1 MNPKLIMF
9 SMAALAV
16 GAVNAQQLQDGYISW
31 PSSQT
36 LPTYVTAW
44 KNGSLKMEDEN
55 FFISRVKP
63 KARFRN
69 SATQVNTSLTETN
82 DKRLCFW
89 VPVTTALEGGFNYNA
104 LPNSEFDSEV
114 FSMWSYVDVFG
125 NWTSPHGWV
134 PGSFADVAHKNGVSV
149 SGVAS
154 IPNASIA
161 NSAWG
166 TAITDQVALN
176 NQTLAEFLYYHG
188 VDGLGYNSEFSG
200 LSSSVMQQLA
210 QQHEDLITYLEGKGI
225 CTAENIWYDGTNIN
239 GSITFDNGLGT
250 HNYPIYMGDN
260 GKRRASLFTNYNWT
274 SKLSGISS
282 YASGKGVTAL
292 YIYAGMNMQGG
303 EPKSGE
309 SYPTLKNY
317 PISMGYWGAHQYN
330 MFWLNR
336 TKNGSAPRT
345 VQATYLYDTERFF
358 TNAAQNPAV
367 NFEVYTQR
375 NHYPSN
381 KFFGISA
388 FKSAE
393 SSLAWSLDDEPFIT
407 YFNMGN
413 GQFFNWQGQR
423 QNDLSW
429 YNIGVQD
436 YLPTWR
442 YWWAPTLLGRDV
454 TQGSIGLTATFDW
467 TDAYMGGS
475 CFSITGTE
483 DEAYLH
489 LFKTKFALKANDVIT
504 VRYKLLGGSAEQ
516 ISLVATVEGAESTP
530 VRESSFVIVNSETPV
545 DGDEWQTAT
554 FTIRGSLAS
563 GFSGK
568 TLSLLAL
575 HFKNAENLELLL
587 GEVSIVRGSFATP
600 AAPQIT
606 ASKVLG
612 NHYKGVDGKIIFN
625 MASSK
630 TDGPVY
636 NTDVNTSMF
645 KIYAREEGGEPI
657 FMGVTTSWAAMLYN
671 VPVPVT
677 SNKNVQFG
685 VSALSLDHKSESDIT
700 WSSSLDKGSY
710 TVNNDITIDKNVIKP
725 NQEFTISYVDPKHT
739 SSTWALY
746 NSNGTKV
753 FSTTGTSFTTKL
765 SETGGYD
772 LKIDEGTDNA
782 RVFGYYVQV
791 SSEAVG
797 ALPEIYTVTVDGK
810 TVSSTD
816 SPVSLEIVD
825 GENVSTTSTVGYTA
839 RPADGSASRGVQFNE
854 RFVGCKV
861 ADLGLES
868 GKSFS
873 VAFWVKYS
881 KFCATEDQ
889 TWALLDITNR
899 GGSWPV
905 SNWGYCWL
913 RGDMNGHVG
922 PYTFRGSSTD
932 SQYPGE
938 YKYVYGE
945 DTKFSLDTWTHVVIT
960 FDYANTQSF
969 RSKLYLNGVLQESTW
984 SRGSGG
990 TSLGTGTQEDYSAK
1004 NYALQSTDWL
1014 SVGGLPYQGQAVEG
1028 VVDDFQVW
1036 DKAMDESDVKT
1047 SFAGLDAKNLPANVL
1062 CYWDFESEPDSD
1074 YGFSSVGSKSGVK
1087 LYNFDCLGG
1096 DDAKEGRGTQTP
1108 FEANFDSG
1116 CPFISGTAYPVVTKP
1131 SWSSRRAIVTNATGN
1146 DTAGSATVAFSQA
1159 GDHTLTLTLSNSY
1172 GTSTATYP
1180 VFSVA
1185 AKEPENGGLSEI
1197 ATDDVQVYTITEGL
1211 FVEFG
1216 TAGKFAV
1223 AVYDVQG
1230 RNVAQHADEV
1240 TAGQMM
1246 QINIHNPGVYLVKVV
1261 KEGKLLRTFKV
1272 AKN

>member
-1 MNPKLIMF
+1 MKQKLLVF
-9 SMAALAV
+9 SLAALAV
-16 GAVNAQQLQDGYISW
+16 GSVSAQQLKDGYIAW

-36 LPTYVTAW
+36 LPSYVTQW
-44 KNGSLKMEDEN
+44 KNGNLNMEDEQ

-69 SATQVNTSLTETN
+69 SATQVNTSLTSEN
-82 DKRLCFW
+82 SKRLCFW
-89 VPVTTALEGGFNYNA
+89 VPMTTALEGGYNYNA
-104 LPNSEFDSEV
+104 LPNSAFDSEV

-134 PGSFADVAHKNGVSV
+134 PGAFADVAHKNGVSV

-166 TAITDQVALN
+166 TAITDQVALDN
-176 NQTLAEFLYYHG
+176 TTLAEFLYYHG

-200 LSSSVMQQLA
+200 LSSSTMTKLA
-210 QQHEDLITYLEGKGI
+210 QQHEDLISYLESKGV

-239 GSITFDNGLGT
+239 GNISFDSGLNANNFP
-250 HNYPIYMGDN
+250 NYMSDA
-260 GKRRASLFTNYNWT
+260 GKRRSSLFTNYNWT
-274 SKLSGISS
+274 SLLGSITN
-282 YASGKGVTAL
+282 YAKQKGVSPL

-317 PISMGYWGAHQYN
+317 NVSMGYWGAHQYN

-336 TKNGSAPRT
+336 TKNGSAPLT
-345 VQATYLYDTERFF
+345 IQATYLYDTERFF
-358 TNAAQNPAV
+358 TNGAQNPAV
-367 NFEVYTQR
+367 NFSVFTQR
-375 NHYPSN
+375 NHYPTDS
-381 KFFGISA
+381 FFGISA

-393 SSLAWSLDDEPFIT
+393 STLQWSLDDEPFIT

-423 QNDLSW
+423 ANSLSW

-454 TQGSIGLTATFDW
+454 TKGSIGLSSTFVW

-475 CFSITGTE
+475 CLSISGTD

-489 LFKTKFALKANDVIT
+489 LFKTKFDIKANDVIT

-516 ISLVATVEGAESTP
+516 VSLIATMEGAEDTP
-530 VRESSFVIVNSETPV
+530 VRESSLVVLNSQTEV

-568 TLSLLAL
+568 TLALLGL
-575 HFKNAENLELLL
+575 HFKNAQNLQMLL
-587 GEVSIVRGSFATP
+587 GEVSIVRGTAATP
-600 AAPQIT
+600 AAPEIT
-606 ASKVLG
+606 LAKVLG
-612 NHYKGVDGKIIFN
+612 NHYQGVDGKLIFK

-645 KIYAREEGGEPI
+645 KIYAREEGGEPVL
-657 FMGVTTSWAAMLYN
+657 MGVTTSWAAMLYN
-671 VPVPVT
+671 CPFNVT
-677 SNKNVQFG
+677 SGSKVQFG
-685 VSALSLDHKSESDIT
+685 VSALSLDHKSESAIT
-700 WSSSLDKGSY
+700 WSNALDKGDY
-710 TVNNDITIDKNVIKP
+710 TVDNAISIDKTVIKP
-725 NQEFTISYVDPKHT
+725 GEKFTIGYVDPKH
-739 SSTWALY
+739 SASDWKLYDSTGKA
-746 NSNGTKV
+746 V
-753 FSTTGTSFTTKL
+753 FSANGTSFTTSL
-765 SETGGYD
+765 DAIGGYD
-772 LKIDEGTDNA
+772 LKIDEGTDAA
-782 RVFGYYVQV
+782 RSFGYYVQV
-791 SSEAVG
+791 SSEEVG
-797 ALPEIYTVTVDGK
+797 ALPEIYTVTVDGN
-810 TVSSTD
+810 TVSESS
-816 SPVSLEIVD
+816 SPVEMTIVD
-825 GENVSTTSTVGYTA
+825 GADASSTATVGYTG
-839 RPADGSASRGVQFNE
+839 RPADGSASRGIEFDE
-854 RFVGCKV
+854 RFIGCKV

-873 VAFWVKYS
+873 VAFWVKYTS
-881 KFCATEDQ
+881 FCASSDQ

-913 RGDMNGHVG
+913 RGDNEGHVG
-922 PYTFRGSSTD
+922 PYTFRGSSSD
-932 SQYPGE
+932 SVYPGE
-938 YKYVYGE
+938 YQYSFGE
-945 DTKFSLDTWTHVVIT
+945 DTRFNLDTWTHVVIT
-960 FDYANTQSF
+960 FDYASTSSF
-969 RSKLYLNGVLQESTW
+969 RSKLYLNGVLQQATW
-984 SRGSGG
+984 VRGSGG
-990 TSLGTGTQEDYSAK
+990 TSLGSGTQEDYSVK

-1014 SVGGLPYQGQAVEG
+1014 SIGGLPYQGQAVTG

-1047 SFAGLDAKNLPANVL
+1047 SFAGLDAKNLPDGVL
-1062 CYWDFESEPDSD
+1062 CYWDFETDAASD
-1074 YGFSSVGSKSGVK
+1074 YSFSSVGKKEGVK
-1087 LYNFDCLGG
+1087 LYNYDCIGG
-1096 DDAKEGRGTQTP
+1096 ADANEGQGLQTP
-1108 FEANFDSG
+1108 FEANTSSG

-1131 SWSSRRAIVTNATGN
+1131 SWSSRRAVVTNANGS
-1146 DTAGSATVAFSQA
+1146 DTAGSATVAFTRS
-1159 GDHTLTLTLSNSY
+1159 GDHTLTLSLENSY
-1172 GTSTATYP
+1172 GSATATYP

-1185 AKEPENGGLSEI
+1185 SEEGSINEI
-1197 ATDDVQVYTITEGL
+1197 ATDADGLAVYSVTEGF

-1216 TAGKFAV
+1216 AAGKYAV
-1223 AVYDVQG
+1223 AVYDMQG
-1230 RNVAQHADEV
+1230 RLVAQHADDV
-1240 TAGQMM
+1240 TASQMM
-1246 QINIHNPGVYLVKVV
+1246 LINIHNPGAYLVKVV
-1261 KEGKLLRTFKV
+1261 KDGRALRTFKV